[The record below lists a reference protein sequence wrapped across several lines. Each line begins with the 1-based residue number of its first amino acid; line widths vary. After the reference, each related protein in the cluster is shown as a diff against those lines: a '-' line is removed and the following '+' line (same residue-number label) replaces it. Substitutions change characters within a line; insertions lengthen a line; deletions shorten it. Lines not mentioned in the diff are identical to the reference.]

1 MDFTYKTGLF
11 NDQVF
16 LSINQL
22 FFYTYLKNPLE
33 LQSADNNRWQFNNID
48 GHVDSKGAET
58 NMKIKYKD
66 FGLFVG
72 YTYTDANVKED
83 GRSYR
88 KHLPPNIK

>member
-1 MDFTYKTGLF
+1 MWILLTK
-11 NDQVF
+11 QVYSTISSI

-58 NMKIKYKD
+58 NMKNKI
-66 FGLFVG
+66 
-72 YTYTDANVKED
+72 
-83 GRSYR
+83 
-88 KHLPPNIK
+88 